1 MIASKLES
9 ISQTISAI
17 MMEAINTTIALLV
30 SSSLSA
36 RANYILNMK
45 IINYIK
51 ESYTELV
58 HKVSWPSRSELTNSA
73 IVVLIASI
81 IIASL
86 SQNFRNK
93 GIGMFR
99 PQIVTLLFQRV
110 NHLIMIKELG

>member
-1 MIASKLES
+1 MGRFGGA
-9 ISQTISAI
+9 
-17 MMEAINTTIALLV
+17 NTGVAQLV
-30 SSSLSA
+30 EHWSPKPGVGSSSLSA

-81 IIASL
+81 IIALIVWLMDSSFEAIMTFVYEKL
-86 SQNFRNK
+86 S
-93 GIGMFR
+93 
-99 PQIVTLLFQRV
+99 
-110 NHLIMIKELG
+110 